1 MSNSAKHLALKAPKH
16 GGCLQALSQ
25 IYDRPVED
33 WLDLSSGIN
42 PNQYPVGQCSQSAWS
57 RLPYQGESL
66 SSAATAYY
74 GCHSLLMVPGSQWAI
89 EVLPL
94 VISDVLKFP
103 SLQTDG
109 GVVLVPRSGYAEHA
123 YHWQQAGYTLSF
135 YSDLP
140 TAEQRKIC
148 DVCIVINPNNPT
160 GYSAALDTLL
170 ELHKELNARGAL
182 LLVDEAFIDSSPQQS
197 MLTQGVLP
205 NLIVLRSFGK
215 FFGLAGARVGSV
227 FGSPVLLSAMAE
239 RLPLWSISGPSMEA
253 AERAFLD
260 KAWQA
265 DARSLLALDTARL
278 AKLLMENFGR
288 KSVGCELFQTIYLD
302 DAPSVFDQLCR
313 AGVAVRLLDNKAG
326 LRFGLPAHESDGWG
340 RLESALGHCV
350 RESIQRDL
358 ATGQSSESAK
368 SAQLEVI
375 CGTE

>member
-1 MSNSAKHLALKAPKH
+1 MSNSAKDAALEAPKH
-16 GGCLQALSQ
+16 GGCLQVLSQ

-42 PNQYPVGQCSQSAWS
+42 PNQYPVGQCSPRAWGG
-57 RLPYQGESL
+57 LPSQGESL
-66 SSAATAYY
+66 NAAAAEYY

-89 EVLPL
+89 EVLPS
-94 VISDVLKFP
+94 VISEVLDLP
-103 SLQTDG
+103 SQKMVS
-109 GVVLVPRSGYAEHA
+109 GVALVPKSGYAEHA
-123 YHWQQAGYTLSF
+123 YHWQQAGYTVSF

-140 TAEQRKIC
+140 TAEQRKVC

-160 GYSAALDTLL
+160 GYSASLDTLL
-170 ELHKELNARGAL
+170 ELHKELNDRGAL
-182 LLVDEAFIDSSPQQS
+182 LLVDEAFIDSRPQQS

-227 FGSPVLLSAMAE
+227 FGSTELLLGIAE
-239 RLPLWSISGPSMEA
+239 RLPLWSISGPSLEA

-260 KAWQA
+260 RAWQA
-265 DARSLLALDTARL
+265 HSRKILALDTARL
-278 AKLLMENFGR
+278 ANLLIKSFGR
-288 KSVGCELFQTIYLD
+288 QSVGCELFQTIYLD
-302 DAPSVFDQLCR
+302 DAPSIFDQLCR

-340 RLESALGHCV
+340 RLESALNNGV
-350 RESIQRDL
+350 RESIQREL
-358 ATGQSSESAK
+358 AAGQSSEAAK
-368 SAQLEVI
+368 SIRLEVI

>member
-1 MSNSAKHLALKAPKH
+1 MSNSAKNAVLKAPIH
-16 GGCLQALSQ
+16 GGCLQVLSQ

-57 RLPYQGESL
+57 RLPSRGESL
-66 SSAATAYY
+66 NSAAAAYY
-74 GCHSLLMVPGSQWAI
+74 GCRSLLMVPGSQWAI
-89 EVLPL
+89 EVLPS
-94 VISDVLKFP
+94 VIGEVLNYP
-103 SLQTDG
+103 SQQAGG
-109 GVVLVPRSGYAEHA
+109 GVALVPKSGYAEHA

-140 TAEQRKIC
+140 TAEQRKLC

-160 GYSAALDTLL
+160 GYSASLDALL

-227 FGSPVLLSAMAE
+227 FGSPALLSGMAE
-239 RLPLWSISGPSMEA
+239 RVPLWSISGPSIEA

-265 DARSLLALDTARL
+265 KARRVLTLDTARL
-278 AKLLMENFGR
+278 AKLLMETFGR
-288 KSVGCELFQTIYLD
+288 KSVGCELFQTLYLD
-302 DAPSVFDQLCR
+302 DAPLVFEKLCR

-326 LRFGLPAHESDGWG
+326 LRFGLPMHESDGWG
-340 RLESALGHCV
+340 RLESALNNCL
-350 RESIQRDL
+350 RQSIERDFV
-358 ATGQSSESAK
+358 AGQLPETTK
-368 SAQLEVI
+368 LLQQEVM